1 LPDRLTVTQ
10 KSPAGGI
17 LQAIFLCNGMPHVIL
32 RRDAAVISRSYAI
45 APIVPSDVRSV
56 LYEDISE
63 TTRMRG
69 ICRAEEH

>member
-1 LPDRLTVTQ
+1 LSERLTVTQ

-17 LQAIFLCNGMPHVIL
+17 LQAIFLCDGMARIIFHQ
-32 RRDAAVISRSYAI
+32 DAAVISRSPAT
-45 APIVPSDVRSV
+45 ARIVPSDAWSV

-69 ICRAEEH
+69 ICCAKEH